1 MRKSNLDKFNEIE
14 TMMDQFLALESTYLA
29 KLKERFDYMSE
40 YRSEY
45 NKLKRAV
52 NTALAELE
60 GKEVRKINKDEQNA
74 LTESI
79 KSKLNKQIERH
90 TEVAEHEMS
99 VRSKQAIVVLT
110 EALNTLRKGVTKKQL
125 ERMKDELVGVKVF
138 VEEIE
143 SLILSIS
150 KENVSKKKIGN
161 AIGLLEAA
169 YSEYLSTFREYRLAC
184 ENRDGIVETFEDIHK
199 VLIGLGFESEAA
211 RIRKALP
218 DYNDQKRMR
227 PNADELLE
235 IIKPFK
241 SNDLVYWQ
249 SNNNNSNAYGYNKQL
264 SKSISKTRATLLRNA
279 EYKGTEK
286 AFKELK
292 TDYFNLKSYME
303 EKYYQLGGTP
313 SNFHGHDKRKKK

>member
-1 MRKSNLDKFNEIE
+1 MGKSNLDKYYEIE
-14 TMMDQFLALESTYLA
+14 TMMDQFLILESTYLA
-29 KLKERFDYMSE
+29 KLKERYDYMSE

-52 NTALAELE
+52 NTALADLGE
-60 GKEVRKINKDEQNA
+60 KEVSKINKDEKNA
-74 LTESI
+74 LTEAI

-90 TEVAEHEMS
+90 TEVIEHETS
-99 VRSKQAIVVLT
+99 VSSKQAIVVLS
-110 EALNTLRKGVTKKQL
+110 EAINTLRKGASKKQL
-125 ERMKDELVGVKVF
+125 ERINDELIGAKVF

-150 KENVSKKKIGN
+150 KENVSKKKIDN

-184 ENRDGIVETFEDIHK
+184 ENREGIVESFEDIHK
-199 VLIGLGFESEAA
+199 VLIGLGFENEAT
-211 RIRKALP
+211 RLRKALP

-249 SNNNNSNAYGYNKQL
+249 SNNKNSDAYDYNEQL
-264 SKSISKTRATLLRNA
+264 SKSISKARATLLRNA
-279 EYKGTEK
+279 EYKGTEQ

-292 TDYFNLKSYME
+292 TDYYNLKCYME
-303 EKYYQLGGTP
+303 ERYYQLGGTP
-313 SNFHGHDKRKKK
+313 NNFHGHDDRKKK

>member
-1 MRKSNLDKFNEIE
+1 MPKSNLDKFREIE
-14 TMMDQFLALESTYLA
+14 KMMDQFLILESDYLN
-29 KLKERFDYMSE
+29 KLQERYDYMSE
-40 YRSEY
+40 YRAEY
-45 NKLKRAV
+45 NKLKRSVISAKSD
-52 NTALAELE
+52 LE
-60 GKEVRKINKDEQNA
+60 SKETIKISSDEKNSLIEIIKRKLHKQIERYM
-74 LTESI
+74 ESEEYEMSI
-79 KSKLNKQIERH
+79 KSKQTINVLND
-90 TEVAEHEMS
+90 
-99 VRSKQAIVVLT
+99 
-110 EALNTLRKGVTKKQL
+110 ALNTLRKGVTNKRL
-125 ERMKDELVGVKVF
+125 EHMNEELIDINVF
-138 VEEIE
+138 IVEIE
-143 SLILSIS
+143 NLIVAIS
-150 KENVSKKKIGN
+150 KENVSRKNIKE
-161 AIGLLEAA
+161 AINLLEVA

-199 VLIGLGFESEAA
+199 VLTGLGFESEAT

-249 SNNNNSNAYGYNKQL
+249 SNNNNSDAYGYNKQL

-286 AFKELK
+286 DFKELK

-313 SNFHGHDKRKKK
+313 NNFHGHDKRKKK

>member
-1 MRKSNLDKFNEIE
+1 MPKSNLDKFREIE
-14 TMMDQFLALESTYLA
+14 KMMDQFLILESDYLN
-29 KLKERFDYMSE
+29 KLQERYDYMSE
-40 YRSEY
+40 YRAEY
-45 NKLKRAV
+45 NKLKRSVISAKSD
-52 NTALAELE
+52 LE
-60 GKEVRKINKDEQNA
+60 SKETIKISSDEKNSLIEMIKRKLHKQIERYM
-74 LTESI
+74 ESEEYEMSI
-79 KSKLNKQIERH
+79 KSKQTINVLND
-90 TEVAEHEMS
+90 
-99 VRSKQAIVVLT
+99 
-110 EALNTLRKGVTKKQL
+110 ALNTLRKGVTNKRL
-125 ERMKDELVGVKVF
+125 EHMNEELIDINVF
-138 VEEIE
+138 IVEIE
-143 SLILSIS
+143 NLIVAIS
-150 KENVSKKKIGN
+150 KENVSRKNIKE
-161 AIGLLEAA
+161 AINLLEVA

-199 VLIGLGFESEAA
+199 VLTGLGFESEAT
-211 RIRKALP
+211 RLRKALP

-249 SNNNNSNAYGYNKQL
+249 SNNNNSGAYGYNKQL

-313 SNFHGHDKRKKK
+313 NNFHGHDKRKKK

>member
-1 MRKSNLDKFNEIE
+1 MPKSNLDKFREIE
-14 TMMDQFLALESTYLA
+14 KMMDQFLILESDYLN
-29 KLKERFDYMSE
+29 KLQERYDYMSE
-40 YRSEY
+40 YRAEY
-45 NKLKRAV
+45 NKLKRSVISAKSD
-52 NTALAELE
+52 LE
-60 GKEVRKINKDEQNA
+60 SKETIKISSDEKNSLIEMIKRKLHKQIERYM
-74 LTESI
+74 ESEEYEMSI
-79 KSKLNKQIERH
+79 KSKQTINVLND
-90 TEVAEHEMS
+90 
-99 VRSKQAIVVLT
+99 
-110 EALNTLRKGVTKKQL
+110 ALNTLRKGVTNKRL
-125 ERMKDELVGVKVF
+125 EHMNEELIDINVF
-138 VEEIE
+138 IVEIE
-143 SLILSIS
+143 NLIVAIS
-150 KENVSKKKIGN
+150 KENVSRKNIKE
-161 AIGLLEAA
+161 AINLLEVA

-199 VLIGLGFESEAA
+199 VLTGLGFESEAT
-211 RIRKALP
+211 RLRKALP

-249 SNNNNSNAYGYNKQL
+249 SNNNNSGAYGYNKQL

-286 AFKELK
+286 DFKELK

-313 SNFHGHDKRKKK
+313 NNFHGHDKRKKK

>member
-14 TMMDQFLALESTYLA
+14 TMMDQFLALESSYLA

-52 NTALAELE
+52 NTALADLE
-60 GKEVRKINKDEQNA
+60 GKEVRRINKDEQNA

-125 ERMKDELVGVKVF
+125 ERMKDELIGAKVF

>member
-1 MRKSNLDKFNEIE
+1 MPKSNLDKFREIE
-14 TMMDQFLALESTYLA
+14 KMMDQFLILESDYLN
-29 KLKERFDYMSE
+29 KLQERYDYMSE
-40 YRSEY
+40 YRAEY
-45 NKLKRAV
+45 NKLKRSVISAKSD
-52 NTALAELE
+52 LE
-60 GKEVRKINKDEQNA
+60 SKETIKISSDEKNSLIEMIKRKLHKQIERYM
-74 LTESI
+74 ESEEYEMSI
-79 KSKLNKQIERH
+79 KSKQTINVLND
-90 TEVAEHEMS
+90 
-99 VRSKQAIVVLT
+99 
-110 EALNTLRKGVTKKQL
+110 ALNTLRKGVTNKRL
-125 ERMKDELVGVKVF
+125 EHMNEELIDINVF
-138 VEEIE
+138 IVEIE
-143 SLILSIS
+143 NLIVAIS
-150 KENVSKKKIGN
+150 KENVSRKNIKE
-161 AIGLLEAA
+161 AINLLEVA

-199 VLIGLGFESEAA
+199 VLTGLGFESEAT

-249 SNNNNSNAYGYNKQL
+249 SNNNNSDAYGYNKQL

-286 AFKELK
+286 DFKELK

-313 SNFHGHDKRKKK
+313 NNFHGHDKRKKK

>member
-52 NTALAELE
+52 NTALADLE
-60 GKEVRKINKDEQNA
+60 RKEVRRINKDEQNA

-125 ERMKDELVGVKVF
+125 ERMKDELVGAKVF

-211 RIRKALP
+211 RIRKAHP

-313 SNFHGHDKRKKK
+313 SNFHGHDNRKKK

>member
-1 MRKSNLDKFNEIE
+1 MPKSNLDKFREIE
-14 TMMDQFLALESTYLA
+14 KMMDQFLILESDYLN
-29 KLKERFDYMSE
+29 KLHERYDYMSE
-40 YRSEY
+40 YRAEY
-45 NKLKRAV
+45 NKLKRSVISAKSD
-52 NTALAELE
+52 LE
-60 GKEVRKINKDEQNA
+60 SKETIKISSDEKNSLIEMIKRKLHKQIERYM
-74 LTESI
+74 ESEEYEMSI
-79 KSKLNKQIERH
+79 KSKQTINVLND
-90 TEVAEHEMS
+90 
-99 VRSKQAIVVLT
+99 
-110 EALNTLRKGVTKKQL
+110 ALNTLRKGVTNKRL
-125 ERMKDELVGVKVF
+125 EHMNEELIDINVF
-138 VEEIE
+138 IVEIE
-143 SLILSIS
+143 NLIVAIS
-150 KENVSKKKIGN
+150 KENVSRKNIKE
-161 AIGLLEAA
+161 AINLLEVA

-199 VLIGLGFESEAA
+199 VLTGLGFESEAT
-211 RIRKALP
+211 RLRKALP

-249 SNNNNSNAYGYNKQL
+249 SNNNNSGAYGYNEQL

-313 SNFHGHDKRKKK
+313 NNFHGHDKRKKK

>member
-1 MRKSNLDKFNEIE
+1 MGKSNLDKYKEIE

-29 KLKERFDYMSE
+29 KLKERYDYMSE

-45 NKLKRAV
+45 NKLKRVV
-52 NTALAELE
+52 NTALADLRE
-60 GKEVRKINKDEQNA
+60 KEARRINKDEQNA

-90 TEVAEHEMS
+90 TEVAEHETS

-110 EALNTLRKGVTKKQL
+110 EALNMLRKGTSKKQL
-125 ERMKDELVGVKVF
+125 ERINDELKGVKVF
-138 VEEIE
+138 VGEMED
-143 SLILSIS
+143 LILSFS
-150 KENVSKKKIGN
+150 RANASKKKIDN
-161 AIGLLEAA
+161 AIGLLETA

-184 ENRDGIVETFEDIHK
+184 ENRDGIVETFEDVHK
-199 VLIGLGFESEAA
+199 VLIGLGFESEATKL
-211 RIRKALP
+211 RKALP

-249 SNNNNSNAYGYNKQL
+249 SNNKNSNAYAYNKQL

-292 TDYFNLKSYME
+292 ADYFNLKSYME
-303 EKYYQLGGTP
+303 ERYYQLGGTP
-313 SNFHGHDKRKKK
+313 KNFHGHDNRKKK